1 MSCWRISILQQSE
14 VIPSISAAF
23 VRTTTTSHSTP
34 AMVAIGFLGDEANRN
49 QLRTTRWNP
58 MATAQESRSY
68 ATQTRLRRGF
78 PISPLVCGE
87 ISSNRTWYRS
97 YQDAGTTDLAEAG
110 DTRAHSHVWGMLTAQ
125 RTIRRGG
132 VQMTR
137 LERGFYDGNGE
148 FVRLMSGL
156 SADSADAEL

>member
-1 MSCWRISILQQSE
+1 MILFVDTVGMSCWRILILQQSE
-14 VIPSISAAF
+14 AILSISAAF
-23 VRTTTTSHSTP
+23 VRTTMTYHSPP
-34 AMVAIGFLGDEANRN
+34 AMIAIGLLGDEADRT
-49 QLRTTRWNP
+49 QLRTVRWNP
-58 MATAQESRSY
+58 MATAQESRSD
-68 ATQTRLRRGF
+68 ASQTRLRRGF

-87 ISSNRTWYRS
+87 ISSNRPWYRS

-110 DTRAHSHVWGMLTAQ
+110 DTRARSYLWGMLTAQ

-148 FVRLMSGL
+148 FVT
-156 SADSADAEL
+156 AD